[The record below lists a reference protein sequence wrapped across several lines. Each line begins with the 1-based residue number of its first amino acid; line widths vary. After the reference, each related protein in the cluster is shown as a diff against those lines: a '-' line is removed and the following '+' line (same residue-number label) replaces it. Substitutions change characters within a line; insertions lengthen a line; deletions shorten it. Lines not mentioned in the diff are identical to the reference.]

1 MNIANLKFSLN
12 FFRRLDLPDLLIN
25 ICDYADKP
33 NCAICKQYQEWCI
46 TAAKEQ
52 WQKEF
57 IDFDFFIDALKKQ
70 NKNWFNVGKT
80 SLATKN

>member
-33 NCAICKQYQEWCI
+33 NCATCKQYQKWCI

-52 WQKEF
+52 W
-57 IDFDFFIDALKKQ
+57 
-70 NKNWFNVGKT
+70 
-80 SLATKN
+80 